1 MIAATQKTFELLI
14 LYMNLL
20 NQLSFSS
27 FLKLLIFSAFVFA
40 KCGTA
45 YVPNAENGGK
55 LFEANCATC
64 HNFKQDGIG
73 PQLGGLKGVVDE
85 NYLAAFIKSPKAMV
99 DANHPRA
106 VEKFKKFGAM
116 MADFNHLKPSDIND
130 IVAFILEKP
139 APAANSTAEKAP
151 LENPIPAPI
160 EKSEITLNLNKV
172 TQFPFTNEVLP
183 RTRINKMG
191 VHPITK
197 ESLVLDL
204 QGKLYRLNAQNQPE
218 VFFDISS
225 QFKNFVNNPGLATGF
240 GSFAFHPEFAKNKLF
255 YTTHTESSTAG
266 RADFGYAENIPVV
279 LQWVVDDW
287 TVDDPNARVLTGK
300 SRELMRVNVVNVIH
314 GMQEIAFNPYAKP
327 SSEDYGLLYLG
338 LGDGGAVEKGFPEV
352 PHDINHIWAKV
363 LRIDPRGNNSQNG
376 KYGIPKTNP
385 FVNKDGLDE
394 AYAVGF
400 RNPNR
405 ISWMKDGR
413 IIVSNIGQRQIES
426 LYLLKPGKNYG
437 WPVREGTMAIPSL
450 KNVNSLAPLPKDD
463 AKFGFTYPIAQF
475 DHDEGS
481 AIMGGFE
488 YTGSQ
493 IPQLIDK
500 YIFGEIVR
508 GRVFYINL
516 KDIKEGSQAKIQEFS
531 LALDGQPAMLKDLCK
546 ATKVDLRIG
555 QDVAGE
561 MYLFTKSDG
570 MMYKIVK

>member
-1 MIAATQKTFELLI
+1 MNSLLQSHSPSQNLFMNQLNHFSISSLLI
-14 LYMNLL
+14 LT
-20 NQLSFSS
+20 
-27 FLKLLIFSAFVFA
+27 IFSVIFLTN
-40 KCGTA
+40 CGTSHT
-45 YVPNAENGGK
+45 PNAENGGK
-55 LFEANCATC
+55 LFTANCATC
-64 HNFKQDGIG
+64 HNFNQDGIG
-73 PQLGGLKGVVDE
+73 PQLGGLKSVVDG
-85 NYLAAFIKSPKAMV
+85 NYLASFIKSPKAMV

-106 VEKFKKFGAM
+106 VEKYKKFGAM
-116 MADFNHLKPSDIND
+116 MQDFNQLKSDEIND

-139 APAANSTAEKAP
+139 APETAEKAP
-151 LENPIPAPI
+151 LENPIPDPI
-160 EKSEITLNLNKV
+160 AKSDITLNLNKV
-172 TQFPFTNEVLP
+172 TQFPFTNDVQP

-197 ESLVLDL
+197 ENLVLDL
-204 QGKLYRLNAQNQPE
+204 QGKLYILNAQNQPE
-218 VFFDISS
+218 VFFDIAS
-225 QFKNFVNNPGLATGF
+225 QFKDFVNKPGLATGF

-266 RADFGYAENIPVV
+266 KADFGYAENVPVV
-279 LQWVVDDW
+279 LQWVVDEW
-287 TVDDPNARVLTGK
+287 TVDDPNAKLLTGK

-327 SSEDYGLLYLG
+327 SSEDYGLLYIG

-352 PHDINHIWAKV
+352 PNDINHIWAKV

-394 AYAVGF
+394 AYAIGF

-426 LYLLKPGKNYG
+426 LYLLKPGKHYG

-493 IPQLIDK
+493 IPQLNGK

-508 GRVFYINL
+508 GRVFYLNL
-516 KDIKEGSQAKIQEFS
+516 KDIKEGSQARIQEFS
-531 LALDGQPAMLKDLCK
+531 LALDGQPTTLKDLSK
-546 ATKVDLRIG
+546 ATKVDLRLG
-555 QDVAGE
+555 QDMAGE
-561 MYLFTKSDG
+561 IYVFTKSDG
-570 MMYKIVK
+570 MMYKIIK